1 MARQLIRS
9 GTELEPTA
17 AYSRAVADGDWV
29 FVAGTVGRDY
39 ATGELPE
46 GAAAQA
52 RQAFDNIEWALR
64 EAGASLADAVRYTL
78 YIVDGADMEQ
88 VMPVL
93 AERLGGINPAG
104 TVVRCDLLVP
114 EARLEIEIT
123 VLRRQG

>member
-1 MARQLIRS
+1 MARQLITS
-9 GTELEPTA
+9 GTELETQA

-52 RQAFDNIEWALR
+52 RQAFDNIEWALG
-64 EAGASLADAVRYTL
+64 EADASLADAVRYTL
-78 YIVDGADMEQ
+78 YIVDVADMEQ

-104 TVVRCDLLVP
+104 TAVRCDLIVP
-114 EARLEIEIT
+114 GAKLEIEIT
-123 VLRRQG
+123 ALKRRE